1 MIITDGLQAGVVAL
15 MREVATTIM
24 MPRFR
29 DLKAGEIAE
38 KAPDDYVTVVDTLS
52 EARLIAGLTALLP
65 GSHVV
70 GEEGVAADPAL
81 IGRVAEGAAWIV
93 DPLDGT
99 GNFAAGRTPFAI
111 MVALCEGGVTQ
122 AGWILDPVGGRL
134 CHAVLGRGA
143 FIDGERVTARSS
155 GAALPIAALA
165 MRYLPDDV
173 RADIGSRADGRFTL
187 ADIPNCAGEQY
198 PRILLGSNDIA
209 LFWRA
214 LPWDHAP
221 GALIL
226 NEAGGRMARADG
238 SQYLPGEPQRVGLLA
253 AATPALWDMA
263 AAILFGRS

>member
-1 MIITDGLQAGVVAL
+1 MTPALHAGVVAL
-15 MREVATTIM
+15 MREVAADIM

-38 KAPDDYVTVVDTLS
+38 KAPNDFVTVVDTLS
-52 EARLIAGLTALLP
+52 EARLIEGLTALLP

-81 IGRVAEGAAWIV
+81 VGRVTEGMAWIV

-111 MVALCEGGVTQ
+111 MIALAEEGVTQ
-122 AGWILDPVGGRL
+122 AGWILDPVTGRL
-134 CHAVLGRGA
+134 CHAAFGGGA
-143 FIDGERVTARSS
+143 FIDDMRVTAHGS
-155 GAALPIAALA
+155 GAALPIGALA
-165 MRYLPDDV
+165 TRYLPDDV
-173 RADIGSRADGRFTL
+173 RADITARAAGRFTL

-198 PRILLGSNDIA
+198 PRVMLGINDVA

-226 NEAGGRMARADG
+226 EEAGGRIARPDG
-238 SQYLPGEPQRVGLLA
+238 APYRPGESRQGLLA
-253 AATPALWDMA
+253 AATPELWDEA
-263 AAILFGRS
+263 AAVLFG